1 MITRFANLSGRMA
14 ITLAFLFGIAA
25 CGGGGG
31 GGNNDVGFLPPD
43 GGSSTTYKIE
53 LAITDANGDPTSS
66 VTATKPATLTAKVTR
81 KNNPVA
87 GVVATATGDIGEIN
101 PATALTDSD
110 GVATFQVTAGDNT
123 LGAGTIEVSVD
134 SPDEG
139 EPPFTQT
146 ISFQVG
152 SAGLRLGHFEDGVFM
167 DGVIGVDSPNLATA
181 GTALLRIDLVDEDGE
196 PSSATETINLTSGCA
211 ANGLAELAETVQAVN
226 GTATTTYTATGCSG
240 SDQVTATLAGNAAAT
255 AQVTI
260 SVASPEADVIEF
272 VSAAP
277 TTIAL
282 RGTGSSDRP
291 EKSTVVFRVISGENS
306 EENPGTPLSGIPVNF
321 SLSTQVGGLTLQN
334 SSATTDA
341 NGQVK
346 AVVQS
351 GSAATTVR
359 VTARIETESG
369 QTISTTSDP
378 IVVSTGLPDQ
388 NSMSLSS
395 QFLNVPSAR
404 EIDGVTSVVTVR
416 MADRFNNPV
425 PDGTTVFFTTEYGAI
440 DDSCITGESNGIR
453 YTQIEGEETPV
464 TGVCSVIWIS
474 QSPRFPLFQETR
486 DALKTTRNSLEYDC
500 RSHNGIGGP
509 CPNDLGGHYG
519 LRSTILVTSIGEE
532 SFVDENGNGL
542 YDEGEPFENLPEAFV
557 DHNEDG
563 QFTPVKG
570 GNCALP
576 TTEERCVAGGAEE
589 TFEDFNQD
597 GEYSDN
603 VDPNTGEGLYNGS
616 LCPVEG
622 DGIWCSREL
631 IQVRDDIVLII
642 ASENPD
648 ILLVRDSSPGKGDIV
663 SGTFEGRNFLAYIA
677 DGFNNLPGA
686 EVEVTVAA
694 SGDCSLETP
703 ASFTVPNTNAK
714 GAFTIP
720 VRTTGSG
727 TLEITAGNTSA
738 FFTCE
743 APEENP
749 DCDISP
755 QPPGC

>member
-31 GGNNDVGFLPPD
+31 GGGNDVGFLPD
-43 GGSSTTYKIE
+43 DGSSTTYKIE
-53 LAITDANGDPTSS
+53 LAITDANGEPTSS

-87 GVVATATGDIGEIN
+87 GVVATATGDIGEIT
-101 PATALTDSD
+101 PATSLTD
-110 GVATFQVTAGDNT
+110 GNGEATFQITAGDT

-152 SAGLRLGHFEDGVFM
+152 SAGLRLGHFEDGVFI
-167 DGVIGVDSPNLATA
+167 DGVIGVDSPNLSTA
-181 GTALLRIDLVDEDGE
+181 GTALLRIDLVDEDGDL
-196 PSSATETINLTSGCA
+196 SSATETINLTSGCA
-211 ANGLAELAETVQAVN
+211 ANGLADLAETVQAVN

-240 SDQVTATLAGNAAAT
+240 SDQITATLAGNAAAT

-260 SVASPEADVIEF
+260 SVASPDADVIEF

-282 RGTGSSDRP
+282 KGTGSSDRP
-291 EKSTVVFRVISGENS
+291 EKSTVIFRVISGENS

-334 SSATTDA
+334 SSGTTDA

-351 GSAATTVR
+351 GSASTTVR

-404 EIDGVTSVVTVR
+404 EIDGVTSVITVR

-425 PDGTTVFFTTEYGAI
+425 PDGTTVFFTTEYG
-440 DDSCITGESNGIR
+440 
-453 YTQIEGEETPV
+453 
-464 TGVCSVIWIS
+464 
-474 QSPRFPLFQETR
+474 
-486 DALKTTRNSLEYDC
+486 
-500 RSHNGIGGP
+500 
-509 CPNDLGGHYG
+509 
-519 LRSTILVTSIGEE
+519 
-532 SFVDENGNGL
+532 
-542 YDEGEPFENLPEAFV
+542 
-557 DHNEDG
+557 
-563 QFTPVKG
+563 
-570 GNCALP
+570 
-576 TTEERCVAGGAEE
+576 
-589 TFEDFNQD
+589 
-597 GEYSDN
+597 
-603 VDPNTGEGLYNGS
+603 
-616 LCPVEG
+616 
-622 DGIWCSREL
+622 
-631 IQVRDDIVLII
+631 
-642 ASENPD
+642 
-648 ILLVRDSSPGKGDIV
+648 
-663 SGTFEGRNFLAYIA
+663 
-677 DGFNNLPGA
+677 
-686 EVEVTVAA
+686 
-694 SGDCSLETP
+694 
-703 ASFTVPNTNAK
+703 
-714 GAFTIP
+714 
-720 VRTTGSG
+720 
-727 TLEITAGNTSA
+727 
-738 FFTCE
+738 
-743 APEENP
+743 
-749 DCDISP
+749 
-755 QPPGC
+755 